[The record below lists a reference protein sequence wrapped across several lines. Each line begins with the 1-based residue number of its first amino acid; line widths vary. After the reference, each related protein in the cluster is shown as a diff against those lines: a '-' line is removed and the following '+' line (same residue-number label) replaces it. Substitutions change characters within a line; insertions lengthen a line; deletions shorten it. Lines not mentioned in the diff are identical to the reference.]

1 MRLLLIVNR
10 YASAVNVRMSTFVE
24 RAVRADHEVEVVAT
38 RGRDHATELARR
50 AVSEARDAVIVLG
63 GDGTVNEAANGLV
76 GTNTALGAVPG
87 GSTNVFART
96 LGLSKE
102 PRKATSQLLSALD
115 RDSRRRVGLGR
126 VNDRYFLFH
135 VGLGFD
141 AAVVEQ
147 VEKRAELK
155 RHAGQ
160 VAFIYS
166 GFVTWFRHYDRS
178 GPRMAIRAG
187 EDDGEGE
194 AYFAICLKTN
204 PYTFLGRR
212 RLNLAPEIAPHQGL
226 AIVRFATMS
235 FAPVMCL
242 LASALGSGG
251 WIQRHPK
258 VGCRSDL
265 DRIQVRAI
273 GAPIP
278 YQVDGEFLGEAD
290 RLVITHHPDVLDV
303 IVPLR
308 ASMS

>member
-10 YASAVNVRMSTFVE
+10 HASTVNVRLSTFVQ
-24 RAVRADHEVEVVAT
+24 RALEAEHQVEVVAT
-38 RGRDHATELARR
+38 RGRDHATELARQGG
-50 AVSEARDAVIVLG
+50 DAGVDVVIVLG
-63 GDGTVNEAANGLV
+63 GDGTVNEAANGLI
-76 GTNTALGAVPG
+76 GTGTALAAVPA

-102 PRKATSQLLSALD
+102 PRKATTQLLSAL
-115 RDSRRRVGLGR
+115 RQNSRRRVGLGQ

-141 AAVVEQ
+141 ASVVEQ

-160 VAFIYS
+160 LAFVYCA
-166 GFVTWFRHYDRS
+166 FLTWFRHYDRS
-178 GPRMAIRAG
+178 GPRMAIQAG
-187 EDDGEGE
+187 DDGEKE

-212 RLNLAPEIAPHQGL
+212 RLNLAPDIRPHQGL
-226 AIVRFATMS
+226 AMVRFDTMS
-235 FAPVMCL
+235 FAPVIGL
-242 LASALGSGG
+242 VASALGSGG

-258 VGCRSDL
+258 VGCRADL

-273 GAPIP
+273 GTPVA
-278 YQVDGEFLGEAD
+278 YQVDGEFLGEGE
-290 RLVITHHPDVLDV
+290 RLVITHHPDVLEV
-303 IVPLR
+303 MVP
-308 ASMS
+308 